1 MAIEI
6 EAKMRLVKLDDVED
20 RLRSLGASFQ
30 CEIAED
36 NTFFDTVGN
45 LLKASDQGLRVRV
58 ERRAGEPSAETVTIT
73 HKGPRAHG
81 KLKSR
86 VETEARVRSLAEASD
101 LLGALGYHRVLMFE
115 KRRRRWL
122 LDGCRVE
129 LDSLPLLGDF
139 IEIEGPSEAAVIAV
153 REKLGMAATPL
164 IHASYISMLLTHL
177 AEHAMQSDRITFA
190 QTPALTK

>member
-6 EAKMRLVKLDDVED
+6 EAKMRLVRIDETEE
-20 RLRSLGASFQ
+20 RLRSLGGSFH

-45 LLKASDQGLRVRV
+45 VLKASDQGLRVRV
-58 ERRAGEPSAETVTIT
+58 ERAGEPVVETVTIT

-101 LLGALGYHRVLMFE
+101 LLGALGYQRVLMFE

-139 IEIEGPSEAAVIAV
+139 IEIEGPSESAVIAV
-153 REKLGMAATPL
+153 REKLGMGGTPL
-164 IHASYISMLLTHL
+164 IHASYISMLLTYL
-177 AEHAMQSDRITFA
+177 AEHAMQTDRITFA
-190 QTPALTK
+190 RTPALAK